1 MEAQPS
7 PIKATP
13 GRRRHPR
20 GGKPAPLKAY
30 ASENDAASYAAS
42 SHQQHHHRAPQTPK
56 KVLSASP
63 APAERQNNQSSSKP
77 RNNRNNKPKGKN
89 DPSSPNYHL
98 SNNHNQSPSQ
108 TSPPKAIS
116 STPFAGATFHASP
129 APADLPIPSFL
140 KSASDSSVVR
150 QPRGFISQPSPP
162 ATDSEL
168 PTPYRPV
175 SASQHRESPLDFMFR
190 AHREEKARQEL
201 DGTPMAA
208 PPLVGAMS
216 PPRHLDA
223 PLTPT
228 ASDLAHNRRMY
239 NRQTFNG
246 NEIYELDGSGG
257 QSLGPPF
264 SAPYQDRVQ
273 SARHN
278 ASNPPSAFGNPLP
291 TPVSNAPSQDP
302 TEALKR
308 FLFTPQSAASTAPS
322 SVANNSL
329 PPRHAQT
336 YSNSYSNSQMDGPGY
351 ESAGSIQAMENDLRR
366 ILKLDLAV
374 DRPPT
379 ERRLFTH

>member
-13 GRRRHPR
+13 GRRRNPR

-30 ASENDAASYAAS
+30 ASENDAASYAVS
-42 SHQQHHHRAPQTPK
+42 SQHLHHHRAPQTPK

-63 APAERQNNQSSSKP
+63 VPAERQNSQSGSKP

-89 DPSSPNYHL
+89 DASPNYHL
-98 SNNHNQSPSQ
+98 SNNHNQSPSR
-108 TSPPKAIS
+108 TSPPKTIS

-140 KSASDSSVVR
+140 KSVSDSPAVR

-168 PTPYRPV
+168 PTPQRPV

-201 DGTPMAA
+201 DGTPVAA
-208 PPLVGAMS
+208 PPLLGAMS

-239 NRQTFNG
+239 NRQTYHG
-246 NEIYELDGSGG
+246 NEIYELDGTGG
-257 QSLGPPF
+257 QPLGPPF
-264 SAPYQDRVQ
+264 STPYQDRIQ
-273 SARHN
+273 SSRNH
-278 ASNPPSAFGNPLP
+278 ASNPPPAFGNPLP

-329 PPRHAQT
+329 PPRHPQA
-336 YSNSYSNSQMDGPGY
+336 YSNNQTDGPGY

>member
-13 GRRRHPR
+13 GRRRQPR

-42 SHQQHHHRAPQTPK
+42 SQQHHHHHHRVPQTPK
-56 KVLSASP
+56 KILSDSP
-63 APAERQNNQSSSKP
+63 APAERQNNNQPNSRQ
-77 RNNRNNKPKGKN
+77 RNNRNSKPKGKT

-98 SNNHNQSPSQ
+98 SNNHNQSPSRA
-108 TSPPKAIS
+108 SPPKAIS
-116 STPFAGATFHASP
+116 SAAFAGATFHASP

-140 KSASDSSVVR
+140 KSASDSPTVR

-175 SASQHRESPLDFMFR
+175 SAHQHRESPLDFMFR
-190 AHREEKARQEL
+190 AHREEKARQEF
-201 DGTPMAA
+201 DGTPTG
-208 PPLVGAMS
+208 PMS

-223 PLTPT
+223 SLTPT
-228 ASDLAHNRRMY
+228 ASDLAHNRRTY

-246 NEIYELDGSGG
+246 NEIYELDGTGG
-257 QSLGPPF
+257 QPLGPPF
-264 SAPYQDRVQ
+264 STPYQNRMP
-273 SARHN
+273 SARNN

-291 TPVSNAPSQDP
+291 TPVSNASSEDP

-308 FLFTPQSAASTAPS
+308 FLFTPQSAAPPAPS
-322 SVANNSL
+322 SVSHNSL
-329 PPRHAQT
+329 PPRHAEV
-336 YSNSYSNSQMDGPGY
+336 YSNGQIDGPGY

-366 ILKLDLAV
+366 ILKLDLVA

>member
-42 SHQQHHHRAPQTPK
+42 SQHHHHRAPQTPK
-56 KVLSASP
+56 KIFSASP

-89 DPSSPNYHL
+89 DASSPNYHL
-98 SNNHNQSPSQ
+98 SNNHNQSPSR
-108 TSPPKAIS
+108 TSPPKSIS
-116 STPFAGATFHASP
+116 STAFAGATFHASP

-140 KSASDSSVVR
+140 KSASDSPAVR

-168 PTPYRPV
+168 PTPQRPV

-201 DGTPMAA
+201 DGTPVAA

-216 PPRHLDA
+216 PPRRLDA
-223 PLTPT
+223 PLTPS
-228 ASDLAHNRRMY
+228 ASDLAHNCRMY
-239 NRQTFNG
+239 NRQTYNG
-246 NEIYELDGSGG
+246 NEIYELDGTGG
-257 QSLGPPF
+257 QPLGPPF
-264 SAPYQDRVQ
+264 STPYQDRIQ
-273 SARHN
+273 SARNH
-278 ASNPPSAFGNPLP
+278 ASHPPPAFGNPLP

-308 FLFTPQSAASTAPS
+308 FLFTPQSAAPTAPS

-329 PPRHAQT
+329 PPRHAPA
-336 YSNSYSNSQMDGPGY
+336 YSNSQTDGPGY

>member
-20 GGKPAPLKAY
+20 GGKPAALKAY

-42 SHQQHHHRAPQTPK
+42 SHQQHHRAPQTPK
-56 KVLSASP
+56 KIVSASP
-63 APAERQNNQSSSKP
+63 APNNQPGSKQ
-77 RNNRNNKPKGKN
+77 RNARNNKPKAKN

-98 SNNHNQSPSQ
+98 SNNHSQSPSGA
-108 TSPPKAIS
+108 SPPKAIS

-140 KSASDSSVVR
+140 KSSSDSPLVR

-168 PTPYRPV
+168 PTSYRPV
-175 SASQHRESPLDFMFR
+175 SARQHRESPLDFMFR
-190 AHREEKARQEL
+190 AHREEKARQEQ
-201 DGTPMAA
+201 DGTPVAA
-208 PPLVGAMS
+208 PPLVGPMS

-228 ASDLAHNRRMY
+228 ASDLARHRRMHD
-239 NRQTFNG
+239 RHTFNG
-246 NEIYELDGSGG
+246 TEIYELDGTGG
-257 QSLGPPF
+257 HSLGPPF
-264 SAPYQDRVQ
+264 STPYQDRTQ
-273 SARHN
+273 SSRHN
-278 ASNPPSAFGNPLP
+278 ASNPSSVPGNPLP
-291 TPVSNAPSQDP
+291 APASNAPSEDP

-322 SVANNSL
+322 SVSNHSQ
-329 PPRHAQT
+329 PPSRRAEV
-336 YSNSYSNSQMDGPGY
+336 YSNSQIDGPGY

-366 ILKLDLAV
+366 ILKLDLVA